1 MNLDFCLLSCYRSL
15 GSIDRVRQQ
24 YLHKILFFES
34 DESINIFEKHWRTC
48 KRGALPLSY
57 SPFHSYNNFIYRVL
71 SRQILH
77 HTKYFNKFYFHK
89 FYFHKFYFHKFY
101 FHKFHFHIVTTLL
114 LMGAGIVTM
123 KITYLTQWLEYRF
136 HTARVIGS
144 NPIVGK
150 TY

>member
-1 MNLDFCLLSCYRSL
+1 MNLDFCLLSCYCSL

-24 YLHKILFFES
+24 YLHKIFFFES
-34 DESINIFEKHWRTC
+34 DESINIPEKHWRTC

-77 HTKYFNKFYFHK
+77 HTKYFNKFHFNN
-89 FYFHKFYFHKFY
+89 
-101 FHKFHFHIVTTLL
+101 FHFNKFNFNIVTTLL
-114 LMGAGIVTM
+114 LMGAEIVTM